1 MKKRKATSKTK
12 PSRRSPAIRS
22 KGVRPL
28 KPTRRAPDDEFV
40 TIDLEL
46 DHATK
51 AALEKIAVLARVSFD
66 QVINVLFAL
75 KMLKDQEL
83 RTAEAY
89 FED

>member
-12 PSRRSPAIRS
+12 SSRRSPAIQS
-22 KGVRPL
+22 KGARPL
-28 KPTRRAPDDEFV
+28 KPTRQPPDEEFV

-46 DHATK
+46 DHVTK
-51 AALEKIAVLARVSFD
+51 AALERIAVLARVSFD

-75 KMLKDQEL
+75 KMLKDEEL